1 MNVSDTALM
10 TCLVS
15 SETQGLHVH
24 FIDGGGGGYTRA
36 ASQMKAMRP
45 PRA

>member
-1 MNVSDTALM
+1 M

-15 SETQGLHVH
+15 SETDGLHVH

-36 ASQMKAMRP
+36 ASQLKAMRQ